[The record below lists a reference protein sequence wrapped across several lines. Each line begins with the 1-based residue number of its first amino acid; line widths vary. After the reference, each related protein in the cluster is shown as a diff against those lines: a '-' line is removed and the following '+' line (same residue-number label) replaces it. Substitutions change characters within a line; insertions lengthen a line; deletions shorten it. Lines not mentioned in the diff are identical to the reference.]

1 MGSLRD
7 SFRKRWFSKKSSFEN
22 TILSIN
28 GFGAQDSSLF
38 TLALHQ
44 TTNGKENNERLE
56 FLGDAVL
63 DAVIAD
69 VLYRK
74 FSEKEEGLL
83 TQMKSELVKASSLNR
98 LSNCIGITPLIVTN
112 LSQAELEESKV
123 PGSALEAWIG
133 AIYLDGGYVKA
144 KQFVQQKM
152 LIPHIDWSLIESQNT
167 DYKSQLLQYAQ
178 QTGQKVSVHF
188 DAAEYKKG
196 SGFLAIIQWGDW
208 KETGLGRSKKIAEQR
223 AAKNL
228 LKSIKN

>member
-1 MGSLRD
+1 MLD
-7 SFRKRWFSKKSSFEN
+7 SFRKRWSSKKNSFEN
-22 TILSIN
+22 IIRSIN
-28 GFGAQDSSLF
+28 GFGAKDPNLF

-69 VLYRK
+69 ALYRK

-98 LSNCIGITPLIVTN
+98 LSKCIGIIPLIVTN

-133 AIYLDGGYVKA
+133 AIYLDGGYGKA
-144 KQFVQQKM
+144 KQFVQQKI
-152 LIPHIDWSLIESQNT
+152 LIPHIDWTLIETQNT

-178 QTGQKVSVHF
+178 QRGQKVTVCF
-188 DAAEYKKG
+188 DPAEYKKS
-196 SGFLAIIQWGDW
+196 SGFLATIRWGGRT
-208 KETGLGRSKKIAEQR
+208 ETGLGRSKKIAEQL
-223 AAKNL
+223 AAQNL
-228 LKSIKN
+228 LKSIKH

>member
-1 MGSLRD
+1 MRL
-7 SFRKRWFSKKSSFEN
+7 FAKKSSFEN
-22 TILSIN
+22 TIRSIN
-28 GFGAQDSSLF
+28 GFGAKDPSLF

-44 TTNGKENNERLE
+44 ANGKENNERLE

-98 LSNCIGITPLIVTN
+98 FSNSIGITPLIVTN
-112 LSQAELEESKV
+112 LNQEELEESKV

-144 KQFVQQKM
+144 KQFVLQKI
-152 LIPHIDWSLIESQNT
+152 LIPHVDWSLVESQNT
-167 DYKSQLLQYAQ
+167 DYKSQLLQRAQ
-178 QTGQKVSVHF
+178 QAGQKVVVSF
-188 DAAEYKKG
+188 DPAEYKKG
-196 SGFLAIIQWGDW
+196 SGFLATVQLGDLA
-208 KETGLGRSKKIAEQR
+208 ETGLGRSKKIAEQR
-223 AAKNL
+223 AAQNL
-228 LKSIKN
+228 LKSIKS